1 MQADYKTY
9 TTELNTELNFSFS
22 RSSGPGGQNVNKVN
36 TKVELRFN
44 INNSAILSKEEKF
57 LLISKLEKQISNEN
71 ELIIISQATRS
82 QLNNKEDA
90 ILKFYDIIN
99 KALKPQKVRKPS
111 KVTKAAKERRLKHK
125 KVVSEKKVRRN
136 FKDDF

>member
-1 MQADYKTY
+1 MYNYKTY

-44 INNSAILSKEEKF
+44 INNSTILSEEEKF

-82 QLNNKEDA
+82 QLKNKEDA
-90 ILKFYDIIN
+90 LLKFYDIIN

-111 KVTKAAKERRLKHK
+111 KVTRAAKERRLKHK

-136 FKDDF
+136 FKDEF

>member
-1 MQADYKTY
+1 MYNYKTY

-44 INNSAILSKEEKF
+44 INNSTILSEEEKF
-57 LLISKLEKQISNEN
+57 LLISKLEKQISNDN

-82 QLNNKEDA
+82 QLKNKEDA

-111 KVTKAAKERRLKHK
+111 KVTRAAKERRLKHK

-136 FKDDF
+136 FKDEF

>member
-44 INNSAILSKEEKF
+44 INNSAILSEEEKF

>member
-1 MQADYKTY
+1 MDSEQRIYNNV
-9 TTELNTELNFSFS
+9 LNTELNFIFS

-44 INNSAILSKEEKF
+44 VTDSFILSEEDK
-57 LLISKLEKQISNEN
+57 LIISSKLANKISNDG

-82 QLNNKEDA
+82 QLKNKEDA

-99 KALKPQKVRKPS
+99 AALKPVKKRKPS
-111 KVTKAAKERRLKHK
+111 TVSKAAKEKRLKDK
-125 KVVSEKKVRRN
+125 KIVSQKKARRN
-136 FKDDF
+136 FGDE

>member
-1 MQADYKTY
+1 MSTITY

-44 INNSAILSKEEKF
+44 INNSAILSEEEKL

-82 QLNNKEDA
+82 QLKNKEDA

-111 KVTKAAKERRLKHK
+111 KVTRAAKERRLKHK